1 MNGQIKRELADE
13 GIVTQL
19 VMVHRMLPKVKE
31 LLDEQVTEIKKLKA
45 LLKRSL
51 PVSYVEDGNGGK
63 HPVLC
68 PDETLFDEIE
78 EAIK

>member
-1 MNGQIKRELADE
+1 MNGQIKELKTKIE
-13 GIVTQL
+13 
-19 VMVHRMLPKVKE
+19 E
-31 LLDEQVTEIKKLKA
+31 LKA

-51 PVSYVEDGNGGK
+51 PVSYVEDGNGNK

>member
-1 MNGQIKRELADE
+1 MSGQIKELE
-13 GIVTQL
+13 
-19 VMVHRMLPKVKE
+19 
-31 LLDEQVTEIKKLKA
+31 TEIEKLKG

-51 PVSYVEDGNGGK
+51 PVCYTDDGNGGK

>member
-1 MNGQIKRELADE
+1 MTVNELADAIQYC
-13 GIVTQL
+13 GDGGYN
-19 VMVHRMLPKVKE
+19 
-31 LLDEQVTEIKKLKA
+31 LDAAIALREQENKIKKLKA

-51 PVSYVEDGNGGK
+51 PVSYIDDGFGNK

-78 EAIK
+78 EALGELSDKE